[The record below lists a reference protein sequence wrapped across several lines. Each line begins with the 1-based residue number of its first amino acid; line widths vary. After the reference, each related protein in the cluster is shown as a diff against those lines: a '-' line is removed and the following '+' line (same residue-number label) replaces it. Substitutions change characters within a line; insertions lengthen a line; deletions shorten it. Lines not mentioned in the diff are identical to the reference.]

1 MLLQHL
7 SLIIGYII
15 IVAIASDSL
24 GFAVYTRHVTVLDAI
39 DHAFID
45 ANANRSNFFR
55 FYSHALLFHNFV
67 VAHVI

>member
-7 SLIIGYII
+7 SLIIGYTI

-24 GFAVYTRHVTVLDAI
+24 GFAVCTSVLDAI

-55 FYSHALLFHNFV
+55 FYSHALLIHNFV